1 MAAFEA
7 IYSAGVPA
15 AALTWCGPANRYE
28 VCGVCPIPFLR
39 WLFPDTHVRW
49 YNSSP
54 STVVLDQLEEVVAG
68 CHRDSRMVPLAL
80 VNLVSML
87 HSRCRIELHGLV
99 EIDDEPASVLGSQLR
114 SVRVFRCG
122 ALPVMRVGCACC
134 SDLHSRHII
143 VLV

>member
-1 MAAFEA
+1 MSGGTTPPRCNLNVVFKTGCDVWPE
-7 IYSAGVPA
+7 SVP
-15 AALTWCGPANRYE
+15 PPRRMY
-28 VCGVCPIPFLR
+28 
-39 WLFPDTHVRW
+39 RW

>member
-1 MAAFEA
+1 M
-7 IYSAGVPA
+7 Y
-15 AALTWCGPANRYE
+15 
-28 VCGVCPIPFLR
+28 
-39 WLFPDTHVRW
+39 RW

-87 HSRCRIELHGLV
+87 HSRCRIELHGLI

-114 SVRVFRCG
+114 SVQVYVPLYRFACPASRLCLLLRTTIG
-122 ALPVMRVGCACC
+122 AHC
-134 SDLHSRHII
+134 SSGRYWHITG
-143 VLV
+143 VLGLS